1 MKTFSNEDGVIY
13 NSDCL
18 NILKNLPEKS
28 IDAVI
33 TDPPYGLSDH
43 NHSKIVD
50 ILKEWLNGNDSVV
63 PDGKGFMGKDWD
75 AFVPPPAVWKECLR
89 TLKPGGHM
97 LVFAGTRSVDLMGI
111 SLRLAGFEIRDEIIW
126 CYGSGFPKSL
136 NVANTI
142 AKREGAKRVGA
153 GSKGNTFPLNSE
165 YREYLLTK
173 TAKEWEGWG
182 TALKPAHEPIILARK
197 PLENGL
203 NVAENC
209 LKWGTGGLNIDECR
223 IETSENLGRK
233 NNTPGRFP
241 ANLIHDGS
249 KEIEN
254 CFPETKR
261 GSASRFFYKAE
272 WTDEDIKAL
281 IYCAKANRRERDIGL
296 ENLENKRG
304 GTYQFRQDG
313 SLDGQIPLK
322 RNNHPTVKPIK
333 LIEYLIKLT
342 TRENQ
347 VVLDPFLGSGT
358 TAVACKRINR
368 RFIGIE
374 INEEYYN
381 IAINRISSVCKHQ
394 DLFNNN
400 TEQKEEK

>member
-1 MKTFSNEDGVIY
+1 MKTFSNEGIVKFDVIY

-63 PDGKGFMGKDWD
+63 PDCKGFMGKDWD

-209 LKWGTGGLNIDECR
+209 MKWG
-223 IETSENLGRK
+223 S
-233 NNTPGRFP
+233 
-241 ANLIHDGS
+241 
-249 KEIEN
+249 
-254 CFPETKR
+254 

-381 IAINRISSVCKHQ
+381 IAINRICLTITQNKRRK
-394 DLFNNN
+394 NEN
-400 TEQKEEK
+400 KR

>member
-1 MKTFSNEDGVIY
+1 
-13 NSDCL
+13 
-18 NILKNLPEKS
+18 
-28 IDAVI
+28 
-33 TDPPYGLSDH
+33 
-43 NHSKIVD
+43 
-50 ILKEWLNGNDSVV
+50 
-63 PDGKGFMGKDWD
+63 
-75 AFVPPPAVWKECLR
+75 
-89 TLKPGGHM
+89 
-97 LVFAGTRSVDLMGI
+97 MGI

-136 NVANTI
+136 NVGKAVDKYCKKERQILGENRCGKNALMGGLRNIKTSNGKYVI
-142 AKREGAKRVGA
+142 TR
-153 GSKGNTFPLNSE
+153 GNT
-165 YREYLLTK
+165 
-173 TAKEWEGWG
+173 EWEGWG

-209 LKWGTGGLNIDECR
+209 LKWGTGGLNINACR
-223 IETSENLGRK
+223 IGNEVIKTNGRG
-233 NNTPGRFP
+233 NQGGATPIVPQHPDYIGNEHYGRFP